1 MGQQN
6 VFDVMGKYWQEIAE
20 KNSSERQIQFIKD
33 AVSNEGWILDL
44 ACGTG
49 RHSSALSKECF
60 NVVGLD
66 VSSTLLRIAKQHQPQ
81 AQLVKADMQHL
92 PFKEKTFSATV
103 SLDNSFGYLPTEQA
117 DLQSLK
123 ELHQTLRQGG
133 LLVLDVFNREQLNRK
148 YPKHSLK
155 NLKWLILPTLLRYP
169 NVISRY
175 LLSFYKWYE
184 YPSFF
189 LLQKR
194 TVDSK
199 NGRLYDFW
207 VTKDRV
213 GGKMRFFNH
222 STRLYKVNRL
232 QKLLVN
238 AGFVVERV
246 CGGYEGQDL
255 SPKSTRLIVLAN
267 AT

>member
-1 MGQQN
+1 MGN
-6 VFDVMGKYWQEIAE
+6 SWQEIAD
-20 KNSSERQIQFIKD
+20 KGPTERQIQFIKNSVAND
-33 AVSNEGWILDL
+33 GWILDL

-49 RHSSALSKECF
+49 RHSGPLTKEGF

-66 VSSTLLRIAKQHQPQ
+66 VSSTLLRIAKQHQPE

-92 PFKEKTFSATV
+92 PFKEKTFSAAL
-103 SLDNSFGYLPTEQA
+103 SLDNSFGYLPSEQA

-123 ELHQTLRQGG
+123 ELRQTLRRGG
-133 LLVLDVFNREQLNRK
+133 LFVLDVFNREQLKRK

-155 NLKWLILPTLLRYP
+155 NVKWLFLPTLLQHP
-169 NVISRY
+169 NFISKY
-175 LLSFYKWYE
+175 FLDFYKWRE

-194 TVDSK
+194 TVDLDEE
-199 NGRLYDFW
+199 RLFDFW

-213 GGKMRFFNH
+213 GGKMQLFYH
-222 STRLYKVNRL
+222 TTRLYQLNQL
-232 QKLLVN
+232 QKMLLD

-246 CGGYEGQDL
+246 CGGYEGQDF
-255 SPKSTRLIVLAN
+255 SIKSSRLIVLAD